1 MFDIVTKDFRVH
13 DCLFCV
19 PTTERA
25 IKALL
30 QLMQLLKK
38 GNFRLTKFPSNS
50 KEVLATIPAKEGTV
64 KNLDLDKF
72 PIERA
77 LGLQWNTETDSF
89 GVKESLPQKQ
99 LNEDTRRGCL
109 GTISSTFDPVCMFGP
124 VLLPTKGVLQ
134 KTRQLKL
141 HWDTSYQ
148 NTC

>member
-1 MFDIVTKDFRVH
+1 MCDIVTKDFRVH

-30 QLMQLLKK
+30 QLIQLLKK
-38 GNFRLTKFPSNS
+38 GNFRLTKFASNS

-77 LGLQWNTETDSF
+77 LGLQWNTETD
-89 GVKESLPQKQ
+89 
-99 LNEDTRRGCL
+99 
-109 GTISSTFDPVCMFGP
+109 
-124 VLLPTKGVLQ
+124 
-134 KTRQLKL
+134 
-141 HWDTSYQ
+141 
-148 NTC
+148 